1 MSLESRLAR
10 GAVLMVVLRWASRA
24 LGLVSAMVLARL
36 LSPADFGLVA
46 VALAVAALLEIVFD
60 ASTETSLIA
69 RRSHDPGDWNTAW
82 SIRVLCGF
90 AIAVFLAVGGVFAS
104 MLYADER
111 YYLIFAMVGIT
122 SAIQGLENIGVIAF
136 RLGLEFERDAGYL
149 LACRLVSVTLTVV
162 CAWLLGNYMA
172 ILVAGILAKTFQ
184 VAWSYRVQPFRPRW
198 SLARWRAFLGFS
210 LWMLVLN
217 IGKYLILAFDRLL
230 LARFVTPRALGY
242 YKVAADVSELP
253 VSEVVLPVAR
263 TLGVGFASVRHDLV
277 QLRVMLRT
285 SLGLV
290 ALLIFPVSIGLM
302 LVAEQFV
309 AVLLG
314 SQWGP
319 AVPYVRMFVFF
330 FMMQSL
336 MHYCGT
342 ALIALERVR
351 PYALMTM
358 LHAIAFITLSL
369 GLARL
374 YEMSWAFSIGRAVA
388 AVSLTVAVWWLV
400 RRDGL
405 IGARDFLA
413 VVWRPLTA
421 SLAMAA
427 AVMRLDTGGE
437 SALIDLAEKA
447 GLGASVYV
455 SALLALWLVSGSPA
469 SPERAILRRL
479 APRLMRQE

>member
-1 MSLESRLAR
+1 MSLGSRLAR

-46 VALAVAALLEIVFD
+46 VALAVAALLEMVFD
-60 ASTETSLIA
+60 ASAETSLIS

-82 SIRVLCGF
+82 SIRVLSGLL
-90 AIAVFLAVGGVFAS
+90 IAVCLAAGGIIAS
-104 MLYADER
+104 IVYADQR
-111 YYLIFAMVGIT
+111 YYLIFVMVGIA
-122 SAIQGLENIGVIAF
+122 SAIQGFENIGVIAF
-136 RLGLEFERDAGYL
+136 RLDLDFERDAGYL
-149 LACRLVSVTLTVV
+149 LACRVVSVMLTVA
-162 CAWLLGNYMA
+162 CAWTLRSYMA
-172 ILVAGILAKTFQ
+172 ILVAGILAKAFQ
-184 VAWSYRVQPFRPRW
+184 VAWSYRVQAFRPRW
-198 SLARWRAFLGFS
+198 SLGRWRAFLGFS
-210 LWMLVLN
+210 VWMLVLN
-217 IGKYLILAFDRLL
+217 IGKYLMLAFDRLL
-230 LARFVTPRALGY
+230 LARFVSPQALGY

-263 TLGVGFASVRHDLV
+263 TLGVGFASVRHDAA
-277 QLRVMLRT
+277 QLGTMLRT

-351 PYALMTM
+351 PYALVTIA
-358 LHAIAFITLSL
+358 HGFAFIALSL
-369 GLARL
+369 GLSRL
-374 YEMSWAFSIGRAVA
+374 HEVTWAFSIGRAAA
-388 AVSLTVAVWWLV
+388 AVSLTFAVWWLV
-400 RRDGL
+400 RREGL
-405 IGARDFLA
+405 IGARDFVA
-413 VVWRPLTA
+413 VVWRPLA
-421 SLAMAA
+421 AALAMA
-427 AVMRLDTGGE
+427 VVVTRLDTSFGL
-437 SALIDLAEKA
+437 ALIDLTARA
-447 GLGASVYV
+447 GVGALVYV
-455 SALLALWLVSGSPA
+455 AMLLTLWLACGKPE
-469 SPERAILRRL
+469 SPERIVLRRL
-479 APRLMRQE
+479 VPRLIR